1 MFPRKSSTL
10 ALVAAGALSLTTV
23 SVPAAHATGVDAMVQ
38 SHTVQSTEIVR
49 PTRDVPGA
57 SLSVWPGD
65 AALAPGQTLTLEAT
79 YDTGTPGG
87 AHVTWKTSDSSLAT
101 VDDNG
106 LVTAV
111 GPGEVA
117 VTAAASAGSAKCSFD
132 DVRTA

>member
-23 SVPAAHATGVDAMVQ
+23 SVPAAYATGVDAMAQ
-38 SHTVQSTEIVR
+38 NHTVQSTEIVR

-65 AALAPGQTLTLEAT
+65 AALAPGQTLMLEAT

-87 AHVTWKTSDSSLAT
+87 THVI
-101 VDDNG
+101 
-106 LVTAV
+106 TA
-111 GPGEVA
+111 
-117 VTAAASAGSAKCSFD
+117 S
-132 DVRTA
+132 